1 MMKWI
6 DEQTYLNSQHSLLNG
21 IAVTH
26 SSILVPSL
34 WRVLPI
40 TLSSQAD
47 MPSLITV
54 ALVKGRAFR
63 RKKTIHTKSFSSSF
77 TSFLDITPDL
87 QYYLS
92 LLSFTYNLHLC
103 QFQSSPILSLVFTQI
118 NTFIV
123 HSISIALII
132 AVELS

>member
-1 MMKWI
+1 MI
-6 DEQTYLNSQHSLLNG
+6 N
-21 IAVTH
+21 AATH

-103 QFQSSPILSLVFTQI
+103 QFLHHLSITLFRSNQYTCSSLYFTNTHNCNRIELI
-118 NTFIV
+118 NT
-123 HSISIALII
+123 IAYTHLIY
-132 AVELS
+132 LQ